1 MDIEQVLQALM
12 AKSDIALYVLS
23 GLGTLVV
30 LGAAYVKLTP
40 SKADDEKLAKI
51 ESLPVLGM
59 LLKILVKFS
68 PIARKVEEK
77 KEE

>member
-1 MDIEQVLQALM
+1 MDIEQILQALV
-12 AKSDIALYVLS
+12 AKSNVALYILA

-51 ESLPVLGM
+51 EAMPVIGI
-59 LLKILVKFS
+59 LLQLLVKFS
-68 PIARKVEEK
+68 PIARKIEEK
-77 KEE
+77 KE

>member
-1 MDIEQVLQALM
+1 MDIEQILQALI

-23 GLGTLVV
+23 ALGSLVV

-40 SKADDEKLAKI
+40 SKADDDKLAKL
-51 ESLPVLGM
+51 EAMPVVGV
-59 LLKILVKFS
+59 LLQLLVKFS